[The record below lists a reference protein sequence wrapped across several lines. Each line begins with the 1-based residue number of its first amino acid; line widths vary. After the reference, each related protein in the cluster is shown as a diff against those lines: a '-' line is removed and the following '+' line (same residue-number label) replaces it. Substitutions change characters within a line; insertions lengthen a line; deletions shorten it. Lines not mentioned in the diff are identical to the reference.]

1 MVTGETS
8 NKDKRSW
15 RKYKSSLKFR
25 LCMVSVC
32 RHESRMHIEK
42 VKENRTQHLKFA
54 HSFQLIVQLEFMLLN
69 VDIV

>member
-1 MVTGETS
+1 M
-8 NKDKRSW
+8 
-15 RKYKSSLKFR
+15 
-25 LCMVSVC
+25 VC

>member
-15 RKYKSSLKFR
+15 RKNKSSPKFR
-25 LCMVSVC
+25 LHCMS
-32 RHESRMHIEK
+32 MNPDYIEK
-42 VKENRTQHLKFA
+42 VNENRTQHLKFA

>member
-15 RKYKSSLKFR
+15 RKNKSSLKFR
-25 LCMVSVC
+25 LHCMS
-32 RHESRMHIEK
+32 MNPDYIEK
-42 VKENRTQHLKFA
+42 VKHKENRTHHLKFA